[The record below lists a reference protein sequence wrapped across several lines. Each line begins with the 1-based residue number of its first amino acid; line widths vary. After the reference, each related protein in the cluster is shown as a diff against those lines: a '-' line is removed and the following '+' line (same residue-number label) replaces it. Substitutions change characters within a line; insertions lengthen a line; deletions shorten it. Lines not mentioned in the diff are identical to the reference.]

1 MRAETRWESGGEAV
15 REAMGD
21 ETKQGKLRGI
31 ARLSSPS
38 QLHHVASLVY
48 LTGRLLSTPGH
59 VFAVCQI
66 DCRQPRGQE
75 YRLYGHGAS
84 LCRIRCSSQNRS
96 SG

>member
-21 ETKQGKLRGI
+21 KTKQGKLRGI

-48 LTGRLLSTPGH
+48 LTGRLPSGSTP
-59 VFAVCQI
+59 CL
-66 DCRQPRGQE
+66 CSLPN
-75 YRLYGHGAS
+75 RLQTTS
-84 LCRIRCSSQNRS
+84 RTRI
-96 SG
+96 